1 MAQSAAPAAVTRA
14 ALGAAVSMPVAPAAP
29 ARERPSSAPAQ
40 LPPISGWFSAGHA
53 PRPDGV
59 PEKPATA
66 PAELPRKPA
75 ASAQAS
81 FPASGPAFPSAPETE
96 QQTLAPQDPAQS
108 APLRLV
114 GIVFDT
120 YWIFESG
127 DRLLLVD
134 QHAAHERML
143 YDRLM
148 ERFEKGTVSQQLL
161 SPQLVRLTAHDR
173 TLVSEFAPVLA
184 DAGFEVEPFDDT
196 CVAVK
201 AIPTLFGENESPRE
215 LLLEALDEWQAG
227 RGQVTRERMRRRV
240 AQMACKHAI
249 KGGDRFNETQVRGFL
264 QEILQSDCM
273 PTCPHGR
280 PIVTEITRYALEK
293 RFKRV
298 Q

>member
-1 MAQSAAPAAVTRA
+1 MAQSAAPPAVARA
-14 ALGAAVSMPVAPAAP
+14 VLGAAVSMPVVPAAP

-40 LPPISGWFSAGHA
+40 LPPVSGWFSAGPA

-81 FPASGPAFPSAPETE
+81 FPASAPAFPSAPETE

-249 KGGDRFNETQVRGFL
+249 KGGDRLNETQVRGFL